1 MTTLHFNNIFGKQLV
16 LCESTSERVHRSLS
30 SAPKVI
36 VTVLGPIKDSGS
48 EEISTHARTV
58 LYLKRITDVGM

>member
-1 MTTLHFNNIFGKQLV
+1 MKV
-16 LCESTSERVHRSLS
+16 LLKRVHRGLS

-36 VTVLGPIKDSGS
+36 VTVLGPIKDPGS